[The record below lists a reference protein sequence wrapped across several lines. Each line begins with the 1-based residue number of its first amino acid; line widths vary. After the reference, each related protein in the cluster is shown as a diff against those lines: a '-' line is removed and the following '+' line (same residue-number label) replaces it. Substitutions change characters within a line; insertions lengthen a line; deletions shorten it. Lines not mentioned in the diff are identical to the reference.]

1 MVQGDQPH
9 GCVSG
14 ASSRRI
20 TRTDSA
26 ILPVWDNSLIKSPT
40 RKYSGIS
47 NCEGGSLL
55 PPIPPLAGV
64 NGAAT
69 SRPASEEGRTEG
81 VSVDNVRTSRKRN
94 SRDQLME
101 RTAPEWVGSACQFSP
116 ITELSTPDPSDTG
129 TPDLIKDLS
138 ASVDGGSSDPQPN
151 SDSSSDPAPPA
162 WQSPAASLSPSG
174 EELIMVLDFFPVP
187 PPDPRVPVEGSGSPS
202 SPFRAGVLTNGH
214 NLVGQPQ
221 SGSLFP
227 IIFDESIEFELGRL
241 FRSSSSCA
249 VTLEFAQI
257 TCLCERPHLT
267 PSDFASCRRAAD
279 IPHPSTRW
287 NRGRRSR
294 TGPGW
299 YRQFVCSALVVAC
312 DTLGG
317 YFPAPCL
324 PGKCEPFICA
334 EEFWFLESVKIGQ
347 PSSKS

>member
-1 MVQGDQPH
+1 MQISRSADKSAELRPPSTNLRGSAVADDLASAVSGTTLAGALNVWMVQDQPH
-9 GCVSG
+9 GYVSR

-26 ILPVWDNSLIKSPT
+26 ILPVGDNSPIKSTP
-40 RKYSGIS
+40 RKYSGII
-47 NCEGGSLL
+47 NCGGDSLL

-69 SRPASEEGRTEG
+69 SRPVSKEGKSGG
-81 VSVDNVRTSRKRN
+81 VSAGSVRTSRKRN
-94 SRDQLME
+94 SPRDQLME

-138 ASVDGGSSDPQPN
+138 ASVDGSSSDPQLN
-151 SDSSSDPAPPA
+151 SSSSSDSAPPA
-162 WQSPAASLSPSG
+162 WQSPAASLSPTLG
-174 EELIMVLDFFPVP
+174 EELITVLDGFPVP
-187 PPDPRVPVEGSGSPS
+187 PPNPRVPVEGSGSS
-202 SPFRAGVLTNGH
+202 SFPIRAGVLTNGH

-227 IIFDESIEFELGRL
+227 IIFDESIEFELRRP

-257 TCLCERPHLT
+257 TCLCEHPHLT
-267 PSDFASCRRAAD
+267 PSDSASCRRAAD

-287 NRGRRSR
+287 KCGRRSR
-294 TGPGW
+294 TAPG
-299 YRQFVCSALVVAC
+299 
-312 DTLGG
+312 
-317 YFPAPCL
+317 
-324 PGKCEPFICA
+324 
-334 EEFWFLESVKIGQ
+334 
-347 PSSKS
+347 